1 MEALLFILL
10 CLTPR
15 IKNMTKTE
23 QQVFIIDDD
32 EAVRDSMSMLL
43 DTVDLSHLC
52 FASAVEFLEFYDGT
66 QHGCLV
72 LDIRM
77 PGMSGLELQERLKER
92 EIILPIIFI
101 TGHGDIPMAV
111 EAMRKGALDFMRKPI
126 REQDLLDRIQDA
138 FKQETGI
145 RKETVKRKKITNLHA
160 SLTLREKEIFKL
172 VASGKAN
179 KVIGLD
185 LGISERTVE
194 VHRAQ
199 VMKKLDAQT
208 LAELVKIKIYLEKM
222 V

>member
-1 MEALLFILL
+1 
-10 CLTPR
+10 
-15 IKNMTKTE
+15 MTKTE

-179 KVIGLD
+179 KVIGFELD
-185 LGISERTVE
+185 ISERTVE

-208 LAELVKIKIYLEKM
+208 LAELVKIKIEMEK
-222 V
+222 

>member
-1 MEALLFILL
+1 
-10 CLTPR
+10 
-15 IKNMTKTE
+15 MTKTE

-172 VASGKAN
+172 VASG
-179 KVIGLD
+179 
-185 LGISERTVE
+185 
-194 VHRAQ
+194 
-199 VMKKLDAQT
+199 
-208 LAELVKIKIYLEKM
+208 
-222 V
+222 

>member
-1 MEALLFILL
+1 
-10 CLTPR
+10 
-15 IKNMTKTE
+15 MTKTE

-172 VASGKAN
+172 VASGHAN

>member
-1 MEALLFILL
+1 MEASRFILS
-10 CLTPR
+10 CLTPH
-15 IKNMTKTE
+15 ILNMTKTE
-23 QQVFIIDDD
+23 QKVFIIDDD
-32 EAVRDSMSMLL
+32 EAVRNSMSMLL
-43 DTVDLSHLC
+43 ETVALKYLC
-52 FASAVEFLEFYDGT
+52 FASAGEFLDFYDGT
-66 QHGCLV
+66 QHGCVV

-111 EAMRKGALDFMRKPI
+111 QAMRQGALDFMRKPI

-145 RKETVKRKKITNLHA
+145 RKETVKRKNITNLHA
-160 SLTLREKEIFKL
+160 SLTLREQEIFQL

-179 KVIGLD
+179 KVIGFELD
-185 LGISERTVE
+185 ISERTVE

-199 VMKKLDAQT
+199 VMKKLEAQT
-208 LAELVKIKIYLEKM
+208 LAELVKIKIEMEK
-222 V
+222 

>member
-179 KVIGLD
+179 KVIGFELD
-185 LGISERTVE
+185 ISERTVE

-208 LAELVKIKIYLEKM
+208 LAELVKIKIEMEK
-222 V
+222 

>member
-1 MEALLFILL
+1 
-10 CLTPR
+10 
-15 IKNMTKTE
+15 
-23 QQVFIIDDD
+23 
-32 EAVRDSMSMLL
+32 
-43 DTVDLSHLC
+43 
-52 FASAVEFLEFYDGT
+52 
-66 QHGCLV
+66 
-72 LDIRM
+72 
-77 PGMSGLELQERLKER
+77 
-92 EIILPIIFI
+92 
-101 TGHGDIPMAV
+101 MAV

-138 FKQETGI
+138 FKHETGI

-172 VASGKAN
+172 VASGHAN

>member
-179 KVIGLD
+179 KVIGFELD
-185 LGISERTVE
+185 ISERTVE

-199 VMKKLDAQT
+199 VMKNWKP
-208 LAELVKIKIYLEKM
+208 KH
-222 V
+222 